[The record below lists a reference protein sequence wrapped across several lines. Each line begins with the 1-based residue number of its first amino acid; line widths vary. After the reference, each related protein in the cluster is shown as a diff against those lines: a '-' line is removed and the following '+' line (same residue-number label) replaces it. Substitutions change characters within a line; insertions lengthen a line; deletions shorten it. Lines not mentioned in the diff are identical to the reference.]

1 MPNIYCD
8 SDYEQD
14 ETITDDIGAVQDITG
29 WTFEFLCVPERE
41 PHNSSKKIFLTVGNG
56 LTLQDPTNGVLRISM
71 TAAQTKCFGPGAG
84 RVLLWRTDSGMRKII
99 AEGSVTLEGRNFD
112 A

>member
-8 SDYEQD
+8 SDYSED
-14 ETITDDIGAVQDITG
+14 RVIANDSGVAQDITN
-29 WTFEFLCVPERE
+29 WNFEFECVSERA
-41 PHNSSKKIFLTVGNG
+41 PSDCSKRIFLTVGSG

-71 TAAQTKCFGPGAG
+71 TAAQTKQFGPGVG
-84 RVLLWRTDSGMRKII
+84 RLRLWRTDGMRVIF
-99 AEGSVTLEGRNFD
+99 AEGSATFEGRAFD

>member
-8 SDYEQD
+8 SDYRQD
-14 ETITDDIGAVQDITG
+14 VVIENDQGAIQDITD

-41 PHNSSKKIFLTVGNG
+41 PHNSSKKIFLTVGSG
-56 LTLQDPTNGVLRISM
+56 LTLQDPENGVLRISM
-71 TAAQTKCFGPGAG
+71 TAAQTKCFGPGSG
-84 RVLLWRTDSGMRKII
+84 RILLWRTDDGRDII
-99 AEGSVTLEGRNFD
+99 GEGSATFEGKFYD